1 MTTTRADSKLI
12 YGSRRRAGLK
22 CAVPRRMPAV
32 NQTGNCYS
40 VPQFV
45 KTIDPLRGL
54 TLADGRRLTLRW
66 AHDLR
71 QFGQDAMAEMQL
83 TIDEAQQLLEAETV
97 IDTALQAARDENR
110 SATAYLDQPPWL
122 ANRPRFARSTSRRHK
137 TNCERCAKLGAK
149 CWQHRG
155 QR

>member
-1 MTTTRADSKLI
+1 MTT
-12 YGSRRRAGLK
+12 
-22 CAVPRRMPAV
+22 
-32 NQTGNCYS
+32 NS

-45 KTIDPLRGL
+45 KTLDPLRGL

-83 TIDEAQQLLEAETV
+83 TIDEAQQLLEAEPV

-110 SATAYLDQPPWL
+110 KATAYLDQPPWL
-122 ANRPRFARSTSRRHK
+122 GNRPRFARSTSRK
-137 TNCERCAKLGAK
+137 PKGIECCLRCAKLGRK

>member
-1 MTTTRADSKLI
+1 MTTS
-12 YGSRRRAGLK
+12 
-22 CAVPRRMPAV
+22 
-32 NQTGNCYS
+32 S

-45 KTIDPLRGL
+45 KTLDPLRGL
-54 TLADGRRLTLRW
+54 TLADGRKLTLRW

-110 SATAYLDQPPWL
+110 KATVYLDQPPWL
-122 ANRPRFARSTSRRHK
+122 GNRPRFARSTSRRRK
-137 TNCERCAKLGAK
+137 SASNCQRCASLGAK

-155 QR
+155 TK